1 MGSVGI
7 RQAYKRHPAGRLPG
21 GDARFSGRNDGT
33 RTGARLAITRDM
45 NLEIA
50 LGRWLAWTVHP
61 HAAWRRL
68 RVRGRAVL
76 IATYVGAGYVGTLLL
91 LIAAD

>member
-1 MGSVGI
+1 
-7 RQAYKRHPAGRLPG
+7 
-21 GDARFSGRNDGT
+21 
-33 RTGARLAITRDM
+33 M

-76 IATYVGAGYVGTLLL
+76 IATYIGAGYVATLLL